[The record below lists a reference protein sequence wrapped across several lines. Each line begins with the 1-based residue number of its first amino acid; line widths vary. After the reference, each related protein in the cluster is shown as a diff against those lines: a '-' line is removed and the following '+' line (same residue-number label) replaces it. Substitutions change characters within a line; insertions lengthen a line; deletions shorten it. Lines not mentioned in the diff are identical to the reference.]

1 MFWLIII
8 VAVAGYFFWK
18 YSKKKKENDDLYEG
32 YVQRTQTAAEKS
44 GRATQL
50 LQNGFTGDKE
60 TDAAILE
67 KIAEGRTY
75 KDTHTSLSFNE
86 NELRCCKEAAAIAA
100 SGLGISNEEAYQMV
114 ISVYDSSTVDELRDR
129 ARRLRREASAAGMT
143 TGTGWVSSAPNPPGA
158 DNRRF
163 KDITLNGF
171 TSDEDADYDIF
182 QDLEQALE
190 ETGPMREFMIEQ
202 AAGRYAEAENVPKD
216 EAMEFM
222 KYLAGK
228 YTSRDITGICLELH
242 PPTE

>member
-1 MFWLIII
+1 MLWLIII
-8 VAVAGYFFWK
+8 VVVAGYFFWRH
-18 YSKKKKENDDLYEG
+18 SKKKKEDENLYEG
-32 YVQRTQTAAEKS
+32 YVQHTQTAAAKS
-44 GRATQL
+44 GRAKQL

-67 KIAEGRTY
+67 KIAEGRTH

-100 SGLGISNEEAYQMV
+100 AGLGISGEEAYQMV
-114 ISVYDSSTVDELRDR
+114 ISVYDSSTEDELRDR
-129 ARRLRREASAAGMT
+129 ASRLRREASAAG
-143 TGTGWVSSAPNPPGA
+143 TGWVSSAPASPGA

-182 QDLEQALE
+182 QDLEQALG
-190 ETGPMREFMIEQ
+190 ETGSMREFLLEQ
-202 AAGRYAEAENVPKD
+202 AAGRYAEAENVPGD
-216 EAMEFM
+216 EALEFM

-242 PPTE
+242 PPTEQ